1 MIRID
6 VPRPPGID
14 FLGISPDRDLELSF
28 YTGEILL
35 EIDEEYGGL
44 VSPLYLIKAVRAYPH
59 RKSEEERAYVL
70 AYLAV
75 QLGEGTAY
83 EARLNRARKIRAK
96 EKDLPLE
103 ERRERWMKT
112 ARRMFCREGI
122 LMAAVALCSVDRD
135 QDPLIEVPLQQV
147 QVPFLL
153 DPEGEKTVVLITPDD
168 IDRAREALEK
178 FGKFQAGVA

>member
-35 EIDEEYGGL
+35 EIDEEYGGH

-59 RKSEEERAYVL
+59 LKNEEERAYVL
-70 AYLAV
+70 AYLAF

-83 EARLNRARKIRAK
+83 EAQLNRVRKIRAR

-103 ERRERWMKT
+103 ERLERWMKT
-112 ARRMFCREGI
+112 ARQMF
-122 LMAAVALCSVDRD
+122 
-135 QDPLIEVPLQQV
+135 
-147 QVPFLL
+147 
-153 DPEGEKTVVLITPDD
+153 
-168 IDRAREALEK
+168 
-178 FGKFQAGVA
+178 AGRGS